1 MVTHVLT
8 MNETARA
15 YALQYVYM
23 AAFAAPFSGVVFA
36 INAALRGSGDT
47 RLPFW
52 IMMSVGILNVIF
64 SVIFVFAD
72 APLGGWRIGGIAAG
86 TVCGYGI
93 SMCILPR
100 PCTSAFPICGRT
112 WACRSES

>member
-52 IMMSVGILNVIF
+52 S
-64 SVIFVFAD
+64 
-72 APLGGWRIGGIAAG
+72 
-86 TVCGYGI
+86 
-93 SMCILPR
+93 
-100 PCTSAFPICGRT
+100 
-112 WACRSES
+112 